1 VRISQVALT
10 NSERCKKDWW
20 ENETIG
26 DKRARQDRPTAV
38 SLISEASPRR
48 RSLGKHSNHPHAAQ
62 HRTRFQPSLPVDDFD
77 PQLWNFVNK
86 SGTHITRVVGER
98 PEAQREEVQILSLV
112 PLGIAAFSVSKIRKE
127 MTVPETQGG
136 RLAETD
142 FTFLT
147 NEGGLSRSLSIEA
160 SRLQSARREWVSESE
175 RACGL
180 DSRVA
185 IAPARRA
192 AR

>member
-1 VRISQVALT
+1 
-10 NSERCKKDWW
+10 
-20 ENETIG
+20 
-26 DKRARQDRPTAV
+26 
-38 SLISEASPRR
+38 
-48 RSLGKHSNHPHAAQ
+48 
-62 HRTRFQPSLPVDDFD
+62 
-77 PQLWNFVNK
+77 VNK

-98 PEAQREEVQILSLV
+98 PEAQREEAQILSSGV
-112 PLGIAAFSVSKIRKE
+112 IRGIAGFSVSKIRKE

-142 FTFLT
+142 LTFLT
-147 NEGGLSRSLSIEA
+147 NEGGLSRSLSIEP

-175 RACGL
+175 RPCGL